1 MFKYAEST
9 DDLGAEKF
17 RPFCGWVLIFT
28 ALMHFVLAFANASEY
43 IHAFTRFSGE
53 TFGTLIA
60 LLFLQ
65 AAVKGLEHEFDYP
78 ADAPVAY
85 RTVNGLWSV
94 FLALTLVLLAVWLM
108 TARTWHVGKR
118 WMRELVADYG
128 AAIAVVIITAL
139 SYWVTEP
146 DGVSWEIPTRI
157 ACKQIYDSDVT
168 GTWSTTSKLGDVP
181 SSQVAVALIPALIIT
196 VLFFFDHNVSSQL
209 AQVDDFGLEKPCA
222 YHYDFLLQGLN
233 TLLLGLLGLPPTNGV
248 LPQAPMHTRSLMG
261 VGTNRKREPEKATIV
276 LEQRVSNLIQSLLVG
291 VCMFA
296 SPLIKLMPRAVL
308 WGYFI
313 FMAIESFPGNQ
324 FIHRLTLVFMDL
336 KSLRKGETLPAYVEL
351 VPRSDTMKFTLMQFL
366 ALGCV
371 YAVTWAGVYGIA
383 FPILIMALVPLRQ
396 YVIPK
401 LFPASSLRYLD
412 TAEDVEEEIEA
423 DREDAETTGSPHP
436 EFGAFVQ
443 QKHVIPEGGGGGGGG
458 LFGKRNNK
466 A

>member
-1 MFKYAEST
+1 
-9 DDLGAEKF
+9 
-17 RPFCGWVLIFT
+17 
-28 ALMHFVLAFANASEY
+28 
-43 IHAFTRFSGE
+43 
-53 TFGTLIA
+53 
-60 LLFLQ
+60 
-65 AAVKGLEHEFDYP
+65 
-78 ADAPVAY
+78 
-85 RTVNGLWSV
+85 
-94 FLALTLVLLAVWLM
+94 M

-336 KSLRKGETLPAYVEL
+336 KSLRKGETLPAYVEF

-371 YAVTWAGVYGIA
+371 VAKLIFRFRFRFRILAFASPTTRSTTSSNLITQRPIPTVRFIQVRLRRDVGGRVRDRVPHPHHGARAAEAVRDTEAVPREQSAISGHRGGRRGGDRGGQRGRGDGRVAASGVWR
-383 FPILIMALVPLRQ
+383 LR
-396 YVIPK
+396 
-401 LFPASSLRYLD
+401 AAEARDSGGWRRRRRRSLR
-412 TAEDVEEEIEA
+412 EEE
-423 DREDAETTGSPHP
+423 
-436 EFGAFVQ
+436 Q
-443 QKHVIPEGGGGGGGG
+443 QGVSA
-458 LFGKRNNK
+458 R
-466 A
+466 AR